1 MSPHMFCPA
10 LACDPMYEYGLILF
24 VLSTFVTLSHLSN
37 AFVYSLRG
45 GLSVVRH
52 RYFWSLTSWF

>member
-52 RYFWSLTSWF
+52 RYF